1 MDSGDEA
8 AAQDSDDED
17 GSLYMPTLIQKRAP
31 PAKAKPKKTAAP
43 APIPKPPAPQM
54 DSLQT

>member
-31 PAKAKPKKTAAP
+31 PVKAKKKTAAP
-43 APIPKPPAPQM
+43 APIPKPPAAQM